1 MYLIYIGGQI
11 AMLFDI
17 NRRYPRAYVHRH
29 KLHTRTAP
37 FKAVGQSEIV
47 MLVGMID
54 SLVEGEAQ
62 IDPQKITIANPSG
75 GCRLEFAL
83 KPVYS
88 KPPHITADNFFSSD
102 AMMDWLGGKGY
113 GMTATC
119 ARDRIPKEIKP
130 YTHHTK
136 VDATHPRCKA
146 MRYENP
152 VVAIKQCKA
161 ENDNKKAYT
170 KTFVSFQ
177 STGGTNIIGVNNLL
191 SVKLYVG
198 QKERGRKKDGSKRVY
213 GIEQNEARELYLGH
227 YYGLD
232 NADHMIKNTGNRY
245 ITWKYW
251 HAPYLH
257 AQSLGI
263 IAAYDMYIECCEG
276 GLDASWAVDV
286 KKRMSFSQFRIKL
299 SEQMLGYNPVNNLY
313 PGDKTFRIS
322 TKTHKARRKSDEDER
337 VGLGPSAEGVTMD
350 HYKAALESGR
360 ICSTLDEIRKHFAGV
375 YADKGNNQL
384 ACEACGK
391 KTIWRCGLCAKA
403 MCTTRNRAWS
413 GGTCIFTFHSHEFF
427 GLSRSDRA
435 ELEGKDLRGWT
446 PPNTYVMSK
455 NARKINRWKRELA
468 DMNENN
474 NGA

>member
-1 MYLIYIGGQI
+1 
-11 AMLFDI
+11 MLFDI

-29 KLHTRTAP
+29 KLHTRTPP

-54 SLVEGEAQ
+54 SLVEGNAQ
-62 IDPQKITIANPSG
+62 VDQQKITITNPCG
-75 GCRLEFAL
+75 GNRLEFAM
-83 KPVYS
+83 KQVYS

-136 VDATHPRCKA
+136 VDATHLRCKA

-152 VVAIKQCKA
+152 VVAISQCKA
-161 ENDNKKAYT
+161 ENDKKAYT

-276 GLDASWAVDV
+276 NLDASWAVDV
-286 KKRMSFSQFRIKL
+286 KKRMSFSQFRIQL
-299 SEQMLGYNPVNNLY
+299 SEQMLGYSPVNNLY

-322 TKTHKARRKSDEDER
+322 TKTHKARRNSDEDER

-350 HYKAALESGR
+350 HYKAALKSGR
-360 ICSTLDEIRKHFAGV
+360 ICDTLDEVREHFAAV
-375 YADKGNNQL
+375 YADKGNNLQ

-391 KTIWRCGLCAKA
+391 KTIWRCSLCQKA

-413 GGTCIFTFHSHEFF
+413 GGKCIFTYHSHEFF
-427 GLSRSDRA
+427 GLSRSDRV
-435 ELEGKDLRGWT
+435 ELEGKDVRGWT
-446 PPNTYVMSK
+446 PPNNYVVLK

-468 DMNENN
+468 DMNDTN